1 MPPRSYVLLEANH
14 RQLTNAPPAVAV
26 LPWGAT
32 EAHNWHLPYGTDVI
46 EATGLATE
54 SARLATE
61 QGARVVVLPTIPY
74 GNDEQQLD
82 QVATISFT
90 TTTSLAILR
99 DVVRSLVKQG
109 IDRLVILNAHGGNN
123 FQPLVRDV
131 QGEFGILVVVINF
144 WQVRPDLVSQIF
156 DEPGDHAGELETS
169 LVLHFHPDWVELEHA
184 GAGERRPFEIE
195 ALQQPGVWTPRPW
208 SQVHPDTGC
217 GNPAA
222 ATAEKGRQYCEG
234 ITRAIA
240 DVMVG
245 LAAARKGEIP
255 YI

>member
-1 MPPRSYVLLEANH
+1 MPPRSYLLLEANH
-14 RQLTNAPPAVAV
+14 RQLVETPPVVAV

-54 SARLATE
+54 AARLATE
-61 QGARVVVLPTIPY
+61 GGARVVVLPTIPY

-82 QVATISFT
+82 QVCTISIT
-90 TTTSLAILR
+90 TATAQAILR

-123 FQPLVRDV
+123 FQPLVRDI
-131 QGEFGILVVVINF
+131 QGEFPILVVVVNF
-144 WQVRPDLVSQIF
+144 WQIRPEVVAQIF

-169 LVLHFHPDWVELEHA
+169 LVLHLTPDLVELEHA
-184 GAGERRPFEIE
+184 GAGERRPFAIG

-240 DVMVG
+240 DVLVG
-245 LAAARKGEIP
+245 LAQAKKGQTP